1 MRHFIF
7 ATAGH
12 IDHGKTTL
20 IKTLT
25 GKDTDRLP
33 EEKRR
38 GLSIDIGFS
47 YLDFPEDGIS
57 VELIDVPGHERF
69 IKNAIA
75 GMAGAKV
82 LLLAVDALEGIKKQ
96 TEEHLL
102 VASSIGIK
110 EIIGVITKADRAN
123 KELLRKRKQELEK
136 RLRSLGFSFRVVE
149 FSPLIKETWQRVIS
163 AVRELALTLEP
174 YPDDGPLRIHI
185 DSAFTVKGFGT
196 VLRGSM
202 VSGTLCEGERV
213 IIEPLHTEGR
223 VRKIQNHG
231 RFIKEAHA
239 GQRVA
244 LNIPDLEPS
253 QIKRGFWVL
262 REGEYVRSERIIIYA
277 GNMMESGGIYSLFIG
292 MNEVQG
298 RVKKAADGIYLFS
311 AQRELVAFRSDR
323 VLIINSQGRPIGAG
337 EVLHPCPRNLHRKF
351 IRENR
356 DLLISD
362 LDMYLEREKSKNTKT
377 LTIEDRINKRMVAD
391 LIDLTSKEIK
401 EEREILEKGIEKD
414 TIRHCVRN
422 RLVHRLGTS
431 FLISDSLLREYIEL
445 LRSSGDTLSI
455 HDVRKILGLT
465 RKYIIPLL
473 EYLDYLGL
481 TVREGNYRRWKKGRG

>member
-1 MRHFIF
+1 MRHFLF

-47 YLDFPEDGIS
+47 HLDFPEDGIS

-82 LLLAVDALEGIKKQ
+82 LLLAVDALEGIKEQ

-123 KELLRKRKQELEK
+123 KELLRKRKLELEEK
-136 RLRSLGFSFRVVE
+136 LGSLGFSFRMVE
-149 FSPLIKETWQRVIS
+149 FSPLIKETWRKVTS
-163 AVRELALTLEP
+163 VVREVALTLEP

-196 VLRGSM
+196 VARGSM

-213 IIEPLHTEGR
+213 IIEPLHTEVR

-239 GQRVA
+239 GQRIA
-244 LNIPDLEPS
+244 LNIPELEPP

-262 REGEYVRSERIIIYA
+262 REGEYVRSNKIIISA
-277 GNMMESGGIYSLFIG
+277 ENFMKSGNTYSLFIG
-292 MNEVQG
+292 MNEVRG
-298 RVKKAADGIYLFS
+298 RVKKPTDGIYLFS
-311 AQRELVAFRSDR
+311 AQGELVAFRSDR
-323 VLIINSQGRPIGAG
+323 VLIINSQGRPVGGG
-337 EVLHPCPRNLHRKF
+337 EVLHPCPQNLRKNF

-356 DLLISD
+356 ELLISD
-362 LDMYLEREKSKNTKT
+362 FEMYLEKEKSKSIKT
-377 LTIEDRINKRMVAD
+377 LPIEEKINKRMVAD
-391 LIDLTSKEIK
+391 LIDLTSKGIK
-401 EEREILEKGIEKD
+401 DERDILEMGIGKD
-414 TIRHCVRN
+414 TIRHCVRK

-445 LRSSGDTLSI
+445 LRSSGDKLSI
-455 HDVRKILGLT
+455 HDVRRILGLT

-481 TVREGNYRRWKKGRG
+481 TVREGNHRRWKGRG